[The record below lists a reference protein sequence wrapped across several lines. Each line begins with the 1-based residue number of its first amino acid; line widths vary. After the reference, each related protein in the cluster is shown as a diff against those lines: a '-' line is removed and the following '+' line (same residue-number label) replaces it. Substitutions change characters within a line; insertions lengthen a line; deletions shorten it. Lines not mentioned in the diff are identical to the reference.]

1 MTKVLPIH
9 PDEHLAEFLEEYE
22 ITQYR
27 LAKEI
32 HVPARRINEI
42 VKGKRG
48 ISVDT
53 AIRLSRYF
61 GSSPQLWVNLQSH
74 YDIEITS
81 QKLVDTVNPISVAT

>member
-32 HVPARRINEI
+32 HVPARRIN
-42 VKGKRG
+42 
-48 ISVDT
+48 
-53 AIRLSRYF
+53 
-61 GSSPQLWVNLQSH
+61 
-74 YDIEITS
+74 
-81 QKLVDTVNPISVAT
+81 